1 MPDRLAQ
8 GRERRPRGD
17 EAADAAAARRPRA
30 AVLHLHVRPGGGGG
44 ALPHHGRKGA
54 GDHPGAAR
62 VDVGTRR
69 AALRDRRPGGRG
81 EDPPAPRIRRVDHR
95 RRGRAAELR
104 GPALRVPAAAAR
116 HGTAGADGIRAGA
129 RGLVPPPTSSRLW
142 PGASSAGTWRSPAQ
156 PIRRDLLI
164 LRLPLPLVALEHY
177 ELGRVGAEEEPARCH
192 SANAVY
198 QMLRRFHLF
207 EDRKSTRLNS
217 SHLVISYAVF
227 CLKKKKK

>member
-1 MPDRLAQ
+1 MTPRPPRSTLFPYTTLFRSLAQ
-8 GRERRPRGD
+8 GRERRHRGD

-69 AALRDRRPGGRG
+69 AALRDRRPGRRG

-129 RGLVPPPTSSRLW
+129 RGLIP
-142 PGASSAGTWRSPAQ
+142 
-156 PIRRDLLI
+156 
-164 LRLPLPLVALEHY
+164 
-177 ELGRVGAEEEPARCH
+177 
-192 SANAVY
+192 
-198 QMLRRFHLF
+198 
-207 EDRKSTRLNS
+207 DRKSTRLNS
-217 SHLVISYAVF
+217 SHTVISYAVF
-227 CLKKKKK
+227 CLKKKKKKKKDIEQNHK